1 MTKKFCEIREV
12 TVDLVDLFLA
22 YYDVLC
28 WYHKFVEQVSLQL
41 LRKNQKHKSHL
52 GLDHSNQ
59 TNQIQL

>member
-1 MTKKFCEIREV
+1 MTKKFREIREKV
-12 TVDLVDLFLA
+12 VDLCLA